1 MTLVAEVDLIG
12 LGDGLGVLRQ
22 PTTPGRQD
30 QAAARAVAFSC
41 HFFCSVQ
48 ILRCRGRVKLL
59 VAYPASSSIGRS
71 IRLPQVELL
80 GLPGYRHGNKILG
93 MRRASH
99 ASPASSLRVCPLL
112 PTPQF
117 RCQPDRR

>member
-30 QAAARAVAFSC
+30 QAAAGAVAFSC

-59 VAYPASSSIGRS
+59 VTYPASSVHWQVHPPSTSGTFGPA
-71 IRLPQVELL
+71 RLQTRE
-80 GLPGYRHGNKILG
+80 
-93 MRRASH
+93 
-99 ASPASSLRVCPLL
+99 
-112 PTPQF
+112 
-117 RCQPDRR
+117 

>member
-41 HFFCSVQ
+41 HFFAACKSFAAAGA
-48 ILRCRGRVKLL
+48 L
-59 VAYPASSSIGRS
+59 
-71 IRLPQVELL
+71 
-80 GLPGYRHGNKILG
+80 
-93 MRRASH
+93 
-99 ASPASSLRVCPLL
+99 
-112 PTPQF
+112 
-117 RCQPDRR
+117 